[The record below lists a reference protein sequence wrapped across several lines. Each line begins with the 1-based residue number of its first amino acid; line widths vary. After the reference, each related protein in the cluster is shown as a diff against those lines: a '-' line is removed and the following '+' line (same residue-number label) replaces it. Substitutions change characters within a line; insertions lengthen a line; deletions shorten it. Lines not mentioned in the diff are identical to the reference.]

1 MSPKFA
7 LNLLQQDANA
17 CWFVEDRTLA
27 SFVQNRALLARAQA
41 EAEAEL
47 VARWWVRRSP
57 KHACSVPLL
66 LNQHSEEW
74 QQFLAD
80 IARDFHEEETFGP
93 LRLTEGRP
101 TDTFHWSKCLRS
113 RLGRFLNA
121 HGFIALTTGASG
133 CLLPFEVQ
141 HAASDQWRF
150 VDMWGVRVVPEWT
163 EVAAEL
169 DGQVSRA
176 PYQILLNGVL
186 LAPVELT
193 GESFGLPVALAALFQ
208 DIPGFDPS
216 KLVATGAVKDGCL
229 VRVSGCE
236 MKRAAAVRLGARLF
250 VCPAC
255 ELEPREDIH
264 TLQIPCGA
272 TLGAAKTIVEE
283 KLRKMGLLP
292 MDAPR
297 AVELIRNVLAAGDVG
312 PGNPA
317 VSIPLIRNAV
327 TVLSETLS
335 QPGQTRPEKLAR
347 HVRDARLHLAS
358 LYNHAGDPCAA
369 KQVLEELLLSGG
381 PTGAAT
387 DRAFC
392 EASVRLIVSLSDEGR
407 FSEAEDIA
415 RNALESTASLSE
427 SEETDQRVRMELY
440 GAVGCDLL
448 PQQFLRLGPAIA
460 GEVLQK
466 AFEYQTTNLRLARE
480 LQYAQLPNFNG
491 NQNLAKS
498 AVRSAL
504 LPALLNPVETEDRV
518 AEVLRECADLPG
530 WEESAPYLA
539 RIRFLGEYRRQLF
552 ADGQPGRLGWED
564 QVPKVMSAGGE
575 WVRATALKYRAAIRA
590 REQRLEEAAA
600 DFSNALRLL
609 GSQPAPVIRLLRWS
623 IAAEAWCSL
632 PETLPRV
639 GEVIISDRMVAVEYL
654 ERYGPSQGLAE
665 RIKKADLTAVQNSE
679 AVDALREFQRSFA
692 Y

>member
-1 MSPKFA
+1 MSPKLF

-17 CWFVEDRTLA
+17 CWFVEDGILA
-27 SFVQNRALLARAQA
+27 SFVKNRALLARAQS

-47 VARWWVRRSP
+47 VARWLVRRSP
-57 KHACSVPLL
+57 EQACSVPLR
-66 LNQHSEEW
+66 LNQHGEEW

-80 IARDFHEEETFGP
+80 IIRDFHEEEMFGP
-93 LRLTEGRP
+93 LRLTAGRQ
-101 TDTFHWSKCLRS
+101 TDVFHWSRCLRG

-121 HGFIALTTGASG
+121 DGFIALATGASG
-133 CLLPFEVQ
+133 CLLPFEIQ
-141 HAASDQWRF
+141 HSASDQWRF

-163 EVAAEL
+163 DVAAEL
-169 DGQVSRA
+169 DGHVSLA
-176 PYQILLNGVL
+176 PYQILLNGVI
-186 LAPVELT
+186 LAPVQLT

-208 DIPGFDPS
+208 DVPGFNPS
-216 KLVATGAVKDGCL
+216 KLVATGAVKDGRL

-236 MKRAAAVRLGARLF
+236 MKREAAVRLGARLF

-255 ELEPREDIH
+255 ELDPREGIH
-264 TLQIPCGA
+264 TLQIPCGT

-283 KLRKMGLLP
+283 KLREMGLLP
-292 MDAPR
+292 LDAPR
-297 AVELIRNVLAAGDVG
+297 AVELIRNVLAAGNVG
-312 PGNPA
+312 PGNPT

-327 TVLSETLS
+327 TVLSKTLS
-335 QPGQTRPEKLAR
+335 QPSLTRPEKLAR
-347 HVRDARLHLAS
+347 HVRDARLHLSS
-358 LYNHAGDPCAA
+358 LYNHAGDPHAA

-381 PTGAAT
+381 PAGVAP

-392 EASVRLIVSLSDEGR
+392 EASARLIVSLSDEGR
-407 FSEAEDIA
+407 FSEAEDIV
-415 RNALESTASLSE
+415 RNAFERAEFLSE
-427 SEETDQRVRMELY
+427 NEEDDQRVRMELY

-448 PQQFLRLGPAIA
+448 AQQSLRLGSALA
-460 GEVLQK
+460 GEALQK
-466 AFEYQTTNLRLARE
+466 AFEYQATNLSLARE
-480 LQYAQLPNFNG
+480 LQYSQLPNFNG

-504 LPALLNPVETEDRV
+504 LPALLNPVETESRV

-552 ADGQPGRLGWED
+552 ADGQPGMLSWEEEL
-564 QVPKVMSAGGE
+564 PSVMSGGGE

-590 REQRLEEAAA
+590 REQCLKAAAA

-665 RIKKADLTAVQNSE
+665 RIKKADLTSVQNSE
-679 AVDALREFQRSFA
+679 AVGALREFQRSFA